1 MGLLSSFSHL
11 KTFILA
17 RLVGS
22 SLLSLSLSSI
32 FLGLGNWYIGLGHTE
47 EAKKEKKDDITREIP
62 LAQEPKTENGN

>member
-22 SLLSLSLSSI
+22 SLLSLSSI

>member
-22 SLLSLSLSSI
+22 SLLSLSSI

-47 EAKKEKKDDITREIP
+47 KAKKEKKDDITREIP